1 MGLARAHARRRPG
14 ILSIFEHAWR
24 GDGAGLFPNQGRDR
38 PQGQKAWRCRRSA
51 RQELATAAGLR
62 AAVESRSEE
71 AVRHRLWRTPASDA
85 KGVAGRARRDTD
97 ILEFL
102 CSP

>member
-1 MGLARAHARRRPG
+1 MGLARAHAWRRPG

-24 GDGAGLFPNQGRDR
+24 GDGTGLFPDQGRGR
-38 PQGQKAWRCRRSA
+38 PKGQKARGCRRSA

-62 AAVESRSEE
+62 APVKSRSEE
-71 AVRHRLWRTPASDA
+71 ADRHRLWRTPASDG
-85 KGVAGRARRDTD
+85 KGFARRDRRDTD